1 MVDFVDFSAWQS
13 AVRERRATQ
22 LRNTYMKAVHAQ
34 RLRAS
39 PPPETPQ
46 ERKYRE
52 RFGAAWDMLTQAD
65 IKTGACVL
73 VVNQD
78 GLLSDAL
85 WDRYERERS
94 GVKAE
99 FYRPSEDGRS
109 RGSYDVVL
117 ANNCGTDALYAWLLW
132 TCKLSGCTLP
142 ISVADP
148 VGLPHGRSLVAGG
161 KFVAKTLR
169 DNVTAAVMRAAHFAG
184 ARVLATADPRAVVLT
199 AQRKTAIST
208 PAEEVPHA
216 E

>member
-1 MVDFVDFSAWQS
+1 MIDFVDFSVWRS

-22 LRNTYMKAVHAQ
+22 VRNTYQSAVRTQ
-34 RLRAS
+34 RLRTS

-65 IKTGACVL
+65 VKTGACVL

-99 FYRPSEDGRS
+99 FYRPSEDSRS

-117 ANNCGTDALYAWLLW
+117 ANNCGAEALCAWLLW
-132 TCKLSGCTLP
+132 TCKLSGRALP
-142 ISVADP
+142 VDAADP
-148 VGLPHGRSLVAGG
+148 VGLPHGRSLVVGG
-161 KFVAKTLR
+161 KLVAKTLR
-169 DNVTAAVMRAAHFAG
+169 DNVTAHVMRAAYFAD
-184 ARVLATADPRAVVLT
+184 ARILATADPRAVVLT
-199 AQRKTAIST
+199 AQRKIAAST
-208 PAEEVPHA
+208 QEVNHVST
-216 E
+216 